1 MQLEPMLT
9 TKEVA
14 ALLNVDPM
22 TICKWRYGR
31 KPVISFVRVGRAI
44 RYRASDVKKFIDQN
58 TEAA

>member
-31 KPVISFVRVGRAI
+31 KPSFPLSV
-44 RYRASDVKKFIDQN
+44 SDELLDI
-58 TEAA
+58 AHRM